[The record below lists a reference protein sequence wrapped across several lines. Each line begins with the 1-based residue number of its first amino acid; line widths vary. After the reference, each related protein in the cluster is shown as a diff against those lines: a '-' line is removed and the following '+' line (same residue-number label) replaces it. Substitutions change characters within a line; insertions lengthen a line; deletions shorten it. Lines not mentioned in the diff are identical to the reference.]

1 MFLLNWIFV
10 GQPWCPWVRV
20 PLRLITTRAILR
32 EAKATRVCTLES
44 GYANAEI
51 RVAQFERH
59 RRTTRQH
66 PRHRGIGFSRSPRQ
80 SMRTFFRPS
89 RDATGATVFLL
100 VTLTAAFMA
109 TAEPRKVEVM
119 AAIFVWRVRVYEIRA
134 TGSAYV
140 MTSENKQ
147 NTKGGFAFNKC
158 PRFIGSF
165 AERRAVCEAQ
175 NYFTRQAFRDFRQR
189 KATVRSRRDEAFPQ
203 NPSRT
208 PFVARYSSS
217 RERSSARPSRVS
229 RSFPAHDVTAFLTEN
244 KQRVL
249 ETVLTQFSASR
260 NGIWREKAFDVHQ
273 DPFRVRVRK
282 EETDAEGTVAM
293 IKMMTSCLFVRLSL
307 SPRNLDRCEKN

>member
-1 MFLLNWIFV
+1 MTKAEKGTSVFLLHWIFV

-100 VTLTAAFMA
+100 VTLTEAFMA

-175 NYFTRQAFRDFRQR
+175 NYFTRQAFRDLRQR
-189 KATVRSRRDEAFPQ
+189 KATVRSRR
-203 NPSRT
+203 R
-208 PFVARYSSS
+208 
-217 RERSSARPSRVS
+217 
-229 RSFPAHDVTAFLTEN
+229 
-244 KQRVL
+244 
-249 ETVLTQFSASR
+249 
-260 NGIWREKAFDVHQ
+260 
-273 DPFRVRVRK
+273 
-282 EETDAEGTVAM
+282 
-293 IKMMTSCLFVRLSL
+293 SL
-307 SPRNLDRCEKN
+307 SPEPFPHTLRRPLLVIPGTELGASLPRLAVFSGARRDCVPDRKQAARAGDCFDPIFRFPKRNLA